1 MRLPTSLATRVGAVA
16 AVAAIAVSGASGA
29 ASAATAA
36 STGRAV
42 ATAHRIP
49 TALSITNS
57 VPRRHP
63 LQVTSVIN
71 GHLTAGRFNVRN
83 ERVWLLRRSRAG
95 IWFVVQTKLTRRY
108 GHVFFRVHLGV
119 KPVAFRLVFRGSANF
134 ARSVSAIDTIR

>member
-16 AVAAIAVSGASGA
+16 AMAAIAVTGASGA

-36 STGRAV
+36 SAAR

-83 ERVWLLRRSRAG
+83 ERVWLLRRSRTG

-134 ARSVSAIDTIR
+134 ARSVSAIDAIR